1 MEGEESFKGWRIRI
15 FNHKKRTYSL
25 YCAEDLVQ
33 KLCVQ
38 IRAWAGENH
47 GGDRPENIIL
57 VGHSLG
63 GLLARDALMS
73 DDDDSSVSQRLIL
86 PGVTPWTARVSR
98 VVLLASPNAGYD
110 FHSEPW
116 LCRWLYA
123 LASIFGQFMVEQFE
137 MGSPYMTELRLRW
150 YSYMPRSGLDN
161 NASGSSLRL
170 VQVFGDE
177 DRLVSSKVNGV
188 DPDFLHNAASVQI
201 PGAKHHDIVNL
212 QNSREPDVRYS
223 LLYNAIHGDF
233 RFLAQ
238 SPTPEAQDP
247 VVFILH
253 GARSSSYG
261 NWVDETAK
269 LLTQS
274 TPGHDR
280 MWTKAKI
287 IRDSYGYFGIFH
299 FLNPWVRRRN
309 AREGTNHV
317 TDCAC
322 LRSCPWICPTG
333 T

>member
-1 MEGEESFKGWRIRI
+1 MRLYRHKSLQEYRRVIPERSSGFIGRSAGPWRLLQERAQKASRLSSQHQLASQSQPRATRSIGGGRE
-15 FNHKKRTYSL
+15 FQRLANTYLQSQETYL
-25 YCAEDLVQ
+25 QPLLRRRFVQ

-47 GGDRPENIIL
+47 GVDRPENIIL

-73 DDDDSSVSQRLIL
+73 YDDDSSVSQRLIL
-86 PGVTPWTARVSR
+86 PGVSPWTARVSR

-137 MGSPYMTELRLRW
+137 IGSPCMTELRLRW

-188 DPDFLHNAASVQI
+188 E
-201 PGAKHHDIVNL
+201 
-212 QNSREPDVRYS
+212 SR
-223 LLYNAIHGDF
+223 LLA
-233 RFLAQ
+233 
-238 SPTPEAQDP
+238 
-247 VVFILH
+247 
-253 GARSSSYG
+253 
-261 NWVDETAK
+261 
-269 LLTQS
+269 
-274 TPGHDR
+274 
-280 MWTKAKI
+280 
-287 IRDSYGYFGIFH
+287 
-299 FLNPWVRRRN
+299 
-309 AREGTNHV
+309 
-317 TDCAC
+317 
-322 LRSCPWICPTG
+322 
-333 T
+333 